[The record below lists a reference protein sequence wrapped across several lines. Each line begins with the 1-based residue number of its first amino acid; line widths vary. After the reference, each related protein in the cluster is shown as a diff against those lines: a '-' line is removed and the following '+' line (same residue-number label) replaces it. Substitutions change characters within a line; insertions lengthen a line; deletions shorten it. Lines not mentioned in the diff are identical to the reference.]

1 MRCHIVPA
9 GRCGHHNVSRILREP
24 LLHFT
29 AIALV
34 IFGVYYMVTPAGPPS
49 HSGSIVVSAGKIEQM
64 AAIFA
69 RTWQRPPSPEE
80 LKGLIDD
87 YVTEEIYVR
96 EAMALGLDTDD
107 TVIRRRLRQKMEFMT
122 SADVDALT
130 PTDADL
136 QAYLDNHSDAFSEAP
151 QVAFQQVYLNPDRHP
166 ETMDQDAAALLAA
179 LRADPEADTS
189 VLGDASLLPYEL
201 PLTSVGSIDRI
212 FGPEIAASVAQA
224 EPGVWTGPVASP
236 YGLHLIRVTARS
248 PGRLPALAEIR
259 DDVLREWSNA
269 KRQDLEAARLADL
282 LGRYDVRIDDGWA
295 KGASP

>member
-1 MRCHIVPA
+1 MLR
-9 GRCGHHNVSRILREP
+9 RLLREP
-24 LLHFT
+24 LVHFAAL
-29 AIALV
+29 AIL
-34 IFGVYYMVTPAGPPS
+34 IFAAYAVLASPAQQTPA
-49 HSGSIVVSAGKIEQM
+49 GSIVVSSGKIEQM

-69 RTWQRPPSPEE
+69 RTFQRPPSPEE

-87 YVTEEIYVR
+87 FVTEEIYVR
-96 EAMALGLDTDD
+96 EALALGLDIND

-136 QAYLDNHSDAFSEAP
+136 QTYLDAHPDAFSEAP
-151 QVAFQQVYLNPDRHP
+151 QVGFQQVYLNPDRHR
-166 ETMDQDAAALLAA
+166 ETMDQDAAALLEA

-212 FGPEIAASVAQA
+212 FGPEISASLAQA
-224 EPGVWTGPVASP
+224 EPGFWTGPVASP

-259 DDVLREWSNA
+259 DAVLREWSNA
-269 KRQDLEAARLADL
+269 KRQDLEAARLAEL

>member
-1 MRCHIVPA
+1 L
-9 GRCGHHNVSRILREP
+9 LREP
-24 LLHFT
+24 LAHF
-29 AIALV
+29 AALALV
-34 IFGVYYMVTPAGPPS
+34 IFAAYAVLAPPAQQAPV
-49 HSGSIVVSAGKIEQM
+49 GSIVVSAGKIEQM

-96 EAMALGLDTDD
+96 EALALGLDTDD

-136 QAYLDNHSDAFSEAP
+136 QAYLDTHPDAFSEAP
-151 QVAFQQVYLNPDRHP
+151 QVGFQQVYLNPDRHP
-166 ETMDQDAAALLAA
+166 ETMDQDAATLLEA
-179 LRADPEADTS
+179 LRADPKADTS

-201 PLTSVGSIDRI
+201 PLTSIGSIDRI
-212 FGPEIAASVAQA
+212 FGPDIAASVAQA

-236 YGLHLIRVTARS
+236 YGLHLIRVKTKS
-248 PGRLPALAEIR
+248 PGRIPALAEIR
-259 DDVLREWSNA
+259 DVVLREWSNA

-282 LGRYDVRIDDGWA
+282 LGRYDVRIDAGPTR
-295 KGASP
+295 GATP

>member
-1 MRCHIVPA
+1 MKKL
-9 GRCGHHNVSRILREP
+9 LREP
-24 LLHFT
+24 FVHFT
-29 AIALV
+29 ALALL
-34 IFGVYYMVTPAGPPS
+34 IFAAYAGLAPPAQQAPAD
-49 HSGSIVVSAGKIEQM
+49 SIVVSSGKIEQM

-96 EAMALGLDTDD
+96 EALALGLDTDD

-136 QAYLDNHSDAFSEAP
+136 QTYLDAHPDAFSEAP
-151 QVAFQQVYLNPDRHP
+151 QVAFQQVYLNPDRHR

-189 VLGDASLLPYEL
+189 VLGDASLLPHEL

-236 YGLHLIRVTARS
+236 YGLHLIRVTTKS

-259 DDVLREWSNA
+259 DEVLREWSNA

-282 LGRYDVRIDDGWA
+282 LGRYEVRIDDGST
-295 KGASP
+295 KGATP

>member
-1 MRCHIVPA
+1 LLR
-9 GRCGHHNVSRILREP
+9 RLLREP
-24 LLHFT
+24 LAHF
-29 AIALV
+29 AALALL
-34 IFGVYYMVTPAGPPS
+34 IFAAYAVLAPPAQQAPA
-49 HSGSIVVSAGKIEQM
+49 GSIVVSAGKIEQM

-96 EAMALGLDTDD
+96 EALALGLDIDD
-107 TVIRRRLRQKMEFMT
+107 TVIRRRLRQKIEFMT

-136 QAYLDNHSDAFSEAP
+136 QTYLDANPDTFSEAP
-151 QVAFQQVYLNPDRHP
+151 QVGFQQVYLNPDRHR
-166 ETMDQDAAALLAA
+166 ETMDQDAAALLEA

-201 PLTSVGSIDRI
+201 PLTSVGGIDRI
-212 FGPEIAASVAQA
+212 FGPDVAISVAQA
-224 EPGVWTGPVASP
+224 EPGVWTGPVPSP
-236 YGLHLIRVTARS
+236 YGLHLIRVTTKS

-259 DDVLREWSNA
+259 DVVLREWSNA
-269 KRQDLEAARLADL
+269 KRQDLEAARLAEL
-282 LGRYDVRIDDGWA
+282 LGRYDVRIDAGPA
-295 KGASP
+295 KGATP

>member
-1 MRCHIVPA
+1 MPR
-9 GRCGHHNVSRILREP
+9 RLLREP
-24 LLHFT
+24 LAHF
-29 AIALV
+29 AALALL
-34 IFGVYYMVTPAGPPS
+34 IFAAYAVFAPPAQQAPV
-49 HSGSIVVSAGKIEQM
+49 GSIVVSSGKIEQM

-69 RTWQRPPSPEE
+69 RTFQRPPSPEE

-96 EAMALGLDTDD
+96 EALALGLDSDD

-122 SADVDALT
+122 SADVDSLT

-136 QAYLDNHSDAFSEAP
+136 QTYLDAHPDAFSEAP
-151 QVAFQQVYLNPDRHP
+151 QVGFQQVYLNPDRHR
-166 ETMDQDAAALLAA
+166 ETMDQDAATLLEA
-179 LRADPEADTS
+179 LRADPKADTS

-201 PLTSVGSIDRI
+201 PLTSIGNIDRI
-212 FGPEIAASVAQA
+212 FGAEIAASVAQA

-236 YGLHLIRVTARS
+236 YGLHLIRVTTKS

-259 DDVLREWSNA
+259 DVVLREWSNA

-282 LGRYDVRIDDGWA
+282 LGRYDVRIDAGPTR
-295 KGASP
+295 GATP

>member
-1 MRCHIVPA
+1 MPR
-9 GRCGHHNVSRILREP
+9 RLLREP
-24 LLHFT
+24 LVHF
-29 AIALV
+29 AALALL
-34 IFGVYYMVTPAGPPS
+34 IFAAYAVFAPPAQQAPV
-49 HSGSIVVSAGKIEQM
+49 GSIVVSSGKIEQM

-96 EAMALGLDTDD
+96 EALALGLDTDD

-136 QAYLDNHSDAFSEAP
+136 QTYLDTHPDAISEAP
-151 QVAFQQVYLNPDRHP
+151 QVGFQQVYLNPDRHR
-166 ETMDQDAAALLAA
+166 ETMDQDAAALLEA
-179 LRADPEADTS
+179 LRADPKADTS

-201 PLTSVGSIDRI
+201 PLTSIGSIDRI
-212 FGPEIAASVAQA
+212 FGAEIAASVAQA

-259 DDVLREWSNA
+259 DVVLREWSNA

-282 LGRYDVRIDDGWA
+282 LGRYDVRIDAGPIR
-295 KGASP
+295 GATP

>member
-1 MRCHIVPA
+1 MLR
-9 GRCGHHNVSRILREP
+9 RLLREP
-24 LLHFT
+24 LVHF
-29 AIALV
+29 AALALL
-34 IFGVYYMVTPAGPPS
+34 IFAAYAVVAPPAQQAPA
-49 HSGSIVVSAGKIEQM
+49 GSIVVSSGKIEQM

-87 YVTEEIYVR
+87 YVIEDIYVR
-96 EAMALGLDTDD
+96 EALALGLDTDD

-136 QAYLDNHSDAFSEAP
+136 QTYLDAHPDAFSEAP
-151 QVAFQQVYLNPDRHP
+151 QVGFQQVYLNPDRHR
-166 ETMDQDAAALLAA
+166 ETMDQDAAALLES

-201 PLTSVGSIDRI
+201 PLTSVGNIDRI
-212 FGPEIAASVAQA
+212 FGPGIAASVVQA
-224 EPGVWTGPVASP
+224 EPGVWTGPVATP
-236 YGLHLIRVTARS
+236 YGLHLIRVTTKS

-259 DDVLREWSNA
+259 DEVLREWSNA
-269 KRQDLEAARLADL
+269 KRQDLEAARLAEL
-282 LGRYDVRIDDGWA
+282 LGRYDVRIDDGPA
-295 KGASP
+295 NGATP

>member
-1 MRCHIVPA
+1 LIFAAYAVLAPPA
-9 GRCGHHNVSRILREP
+9 QQ
-24 LLHFT
+24 
-29 AIALV
+29 A
-34 IFGVYYMVTPAGPPS
+34 PA
-49 HSGSIVVSAGKIEQM
+49 GSIVVSAGKIEQM

-96 EAMALGLDTDD
+96 EALALGLDTDD

-130 PTDADL
+130 PADADL
-136 QAYLDNHSDAFSEAP
+136 QTYLDTHPDAFSEAP
-151 QVAFQQVYLNPDRHP
+151 QVGFQQVYLNPDRHP
-166 ETMDQDAAALLAA
+166 ETMDQDAATLLEA
-179 LRADPEADTS
+179 LRADPKADTS

-201 PLTSVGSIDRI
+201 PLTSIGSIDRI
-212 FGPEIAASVAQA
+212 FGPDIAASVAQA

-236 YGLHLIRVTARS
+236 YGLHLIRVTTKS

-259 DDVLREWSNA
+259 DVVLREWSNA

-282 LGRYDVRIDDGWA
+282 LGRYDVRIDAGPTR
-295 KGASP
+295 GATP

>member
-1 MRCHIVPA
+1 MLR
-9 GRCGHHNVSRILREP
+9 RLLREP
-24 LLHFT
+24 LAHF
-29 AIALV
+29 AALALV
-34 IFGVYYMVTPAGPPS
+34 IFAAYAVLAPPAQQAPA
-49 HSGSIVVSAGKIEQM
+49 GSIVVSAGKIEQM

-96 EAMALGLDTDD
+96 EALALGLDTDD

-130 PTDADL
+130 PKEADL
-136 QAYLDNHSDAFSEAP
+136 QTYLDAHPDAFSEAP

-282 LGRYDVRIDDGWA
+282 LGRYDVRIDDGAA
-295 KGASP
+295 KGATP

>member
-1 MRCHIVPA
+1 LALLIFAAYAVLAPPA
-9 GRCGHHNVSRILREP
+9 QEAPV
-24 LLHFT
+24 
-29 AIALV
+29 
-34 IFGVYYMVTPAGPPS
+34 
-49 HSGSIVVSAGKIEQM
+49 GSIVVSSGKIEQM

-96 EAMALGLDTDD
+96 EALALGLDTDD

-136 QAYLDNHSDAFSEAP
+136 QTYLDTHPDTFSEAP
-151 QVAFQQVYLNPDRHP
+151 QVGFQQVYLNPDRHRD
-166 ETMDQDAAALLAA
+166 TMDQDAAALLEA
-179 LRADPEADTS
+179 LRADPEADPS

-236 YGLHLIRVTARS
+236 YGLHLIRVATKS
-248 PGRLPALAEIR
+248 PGRLPALPEIR
-259 DDVLREWSNA
+259 EAVLREWSNA
-269 KRQDLEAARLADL
+269 KRQDLEAARLAEL
-282 LGRYDVRIDDGWA
+282 LGRYDVRIDDGST
-295 KGASP
+295 KGAAP

>member
-1 MRCHIVPA
+1 MLR
-9 GRCGHHNVSRILREP
+9 RLLREP
-24 LLHFT
+24 LAHF
-29 AIALV
+29 AALALV
-34 IFGVYYMVTPAGPPS
+34 IFAAYAVLAPPAQQAPV
-49 HSGSIVVSAGKIEQM
+49 GSIVVSAGKIEQM

-96 EAMALGLDTDD
+96 EALALGLDTDD

-136 QAYLDNHSDAFSEAP
+136 QAYLDTHPDAFSEAP
-151 QVAFQQVYLNPDRHP
+151 QVGFQQVYLNPDRHP
-166 ETMDQDAAALLAA
+166 ETMDQDAATLLEA
-179 LRADPEADTS
+179 LRADPKADTS

-201 PLTSVGSIDRI
+201 PLTSIGSIDRI
-212 FGPEIAASVAQA
+212 FGPDIAASVAQA

-236 YGLHLIRVTARS
+236 YGLHLIRVKTKS
-248 PGRLPALAEIR
+248 PGRIPALAEIR
-259 DDVLREWSNA
+259 DVVLREWSNA

-282 LGRYDVRIDDGWA
+282 LGRYDVRIDAGPTR
-295 KGASP
+295 GATP